1 MKCFIYTVTSC
12 FHRSLAFLGSS
23 KRPESTAV
31 SLAEQPDQF
40 RKTKVRGQEV
50 RKEGNIKKKQKQT

>member
-1 MKCFIYTVTSC
+1 MKCFIYTVTSD

-23 KRPESTAV
+23 KRPVSTAV

-40 RKTKVRGQEV
+40 RKEKKGQEV
-50 RKEGNIKKKQKQT
+50 RKEGNIKKKRNQT